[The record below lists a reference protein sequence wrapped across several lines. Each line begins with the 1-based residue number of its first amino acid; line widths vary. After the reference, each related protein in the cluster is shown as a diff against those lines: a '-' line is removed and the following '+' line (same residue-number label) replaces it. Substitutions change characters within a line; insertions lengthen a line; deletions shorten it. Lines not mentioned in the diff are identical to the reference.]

1 MFKIRN
7 LRDYHVFYIQSDA
20 LLIADVF
27 ENYRNMCL
35 EIYEFDP
42 FHFLSVPGLAWQ
54 VALKNTKV
62 KLDLLIDFDMLLLV
76 EKGKKGIKDGICHA
90 IYRYMK
96 ANSKYTKKLW

>member
-62 KLDLLIDFDMLLLV
+62 KLDLLTDFDMLLLV
-76 EKGKKGIKDGICHA
+76 EKGKKGIKDGICPA